1 MLINMKLIKQL
12 IHILISI
19 GLIGSFFLYAH
30 LIQNELGATKNDG
43 TIEIIAEQPN
53 QVIDSIQ
60 INGRYIHSSEI
71 IENQWGINDADLIP
85 NFSSLG
91 EENSLVIKSSSSV
104 RTLSFEYFVSEN
116 PTIVK
121 IKVDGQLVESI
132 DTSTGDKYKNLAFI
146 ELPYTLRITKDN
158 QFWYLH
164 LIVLALGLTCF
175 ILNGA
180 TWRIKRRDI
189 RILTILL
196 IVQYIFTTFT
206 FPRLYR
212 NELVLF
218 NSNFNKM
225 ETQQLLV
232 VLTFLIFFG
241 LLGYKQLRGHISK
254 AFKTIS
260 LSVIYLLVP
269 IFSLFIIENSY
280 SQFSTLSSNS
290 LWNNL
295 IIIGVLYL
303 ILFFTTNLRFASLL
317 ILSASVFIGISNQ
330 LLIDSRGA
338 PLLFYNLFQITDGL
352 NVASSVA
359 ININNRML
367 QSMVFSY
374 ILLTFFFFIPKLYLP
389 KLLPSRTF
397 YSSYDFKWPK
407 RFSRILLGYI
417 TLITIVPMIN
427 KTVVS
432 NANISLNYWRMYVT
446 YGQFGLPLSL
456 ASFYEDS
463 KITKPEGYSLPKLN
477 EVLEKYPPETEKQT
491 IRPNIIF
498 IQNESQSDF
507 SNLQGLNMEPDPLS
521 NQHALTDNTIH
532 GTLNVSVF
540 GGGTANTE
548 YEVLTSNPISLLSSN
563 LFPYQQIITQERP
576 SFATYLKNK
585 NYDTVALHPQ
595 SGNNYNRHAV
605 YPLLGFNKSYFL
617 DSEPAISS
625 LAPLTIDRGWPSDQ
639 FLFNGIKELYTQK
652 GDQPL
657 FSFVVTMQG
666 HGGYPSTEEIYPR
679 EVSINGSTSEY
690 LAETEFLT
698 SMKRTDEAFAD
709 LITFFSTYKEPTVIV
724 MYGDHQPSLTQEF
737 YAQFMDEN
745 NPATK
750 YSTPLVIWSNFD
762 IRERESTTISPNY
775 LVPYLMDILSES
787 DYALPRSPY
796 QQFLSDMQIEA
807 PIITSWGNI
816 DNSGQQIED
825 MSSLSLYQTYLQ
837 LEYNSAIDKQP
848 LTDLYE

>member
-1 MLINMKLIKQL
+1 MKLIKQL

-30 LIQNELGATKNDG
+30 LIQNELGSTKNDG

-91 EENSLVIKSSSSV
+91 EENSLIIKSSSSV

-121 IKVDGQLVESI
+121 IKVGGQLVESV

-146 ELPYTLRITKDN
+146 ELPYTLGITKDN

-164 LIVLALGLTCF
+164 LIVLALGLSCF
-175 ILNGA
+175 ILNGS
-180 TWRIKRRDI
+180 TWRIKRRHI
-189 RILTILL
+189 SILTILL
-196 IVQYIFTTFT
+196 ITQYIFTTFT

-218 NSNFNKM
+218 NSSFNKM

-232 VLTFLIFFG
+232 ALTYLIFFS

-254 AFKTIS
+254 AFKTTS

-280 SQFSTLSSNS
+280 SQFSTLSPNS

-303 ILFFTTNLRFASLL
+303 ILVFTTNLRFASLL

-463 KITKPEGYSLPKLN
+463 KITKPDGYSVPKLN
-477 EVLEKYPPETEKQT
+477 EVLEKYSPETEKQT

-507 SNLQGLNMEPDPLS
+507 SSLQDLNMEPDPLS
-521 NQHALTDNTIH
+521 NQHALTDNTVH

-576 SFATYLKNK
+576 SFASYLKDK
-585 NYDTVALHPQ
+585 NYETVALHPQ

-625 LAPLTIDRGWPSDQ
+625 LAPLTINRGWPSDQ
-639 FLFNGIKELYTQK
+639 FLFNGIKELYAQK

-698 SMKRTDEAFAD
+698 SMKKTDEAFAD
-709 LITFFSTYKEPTVIV
+709 LITFFSTYKEPTIIV
-724 MYGDHQPSLTQEF
+724 MYGDHQPSLSQEF

-745 NPATK
+745 NPAAK
-750 YSTPLVIWSNFD
+750 YSTPFVIWSNFD
-762 IRERESTTISPNY
+762 IKERESTTISPNY

-816 DNSGQQIED
+816 DNNGQQIED
-825 MSSLSLYQTYLQ
+825 LSTLPLYQTYLQ

>member
-1 MLINMKLIKQL
+1 MKLIKQL

-30 LIQNELGATKNDG
+30 LIQNELGSTKNDG
-43 TIEIIAEQPN
+43 MIEIIAEQPN

-91 EENSLVIKSSSSV
+91 EENSLIIKYSSSV

-121 IKVDGQLVESI
+121 IKVGGQLVESV

-164 LIVLALGLTCF
+164 LIVLALGLSCF
-175 ILNGA
+175 ILNGS
-180 TWRIKRRDI
+180 TWRIKRRHI
-189 RILTILL
+189 SILTILL
-196 IVQYIFTTFT
+196 ITQYIFTTFT

-218 NSNFNKM
+218 NSSFNKI

-232 VLTFLIFFG
+232 ALTYLIFFS

-280 SQFSTLSSNS
+280 SQFSTLSPNS

-295 IIIGVLYL
+295 IIIGVLHL
-303 ILFFTTNLRFASLL
+303 ILVFTTNLRFASLL

-477 EVLEKYPPETEKQT
+477 EVLEKYSPEPERQT

-521 NQHALTDNTIH
+521 NQHALTDNTVH

-576 SFATYLKNK
+576 TYLKDK
-585 NYDTVALHPQ
+585 NYETVALHPQ

-625 LAPLTIDRGWPSDQ
+625 LAPLTINRGWPSDQ
-639 FLFNGIKELYTQK
+639 FLFNGIKELYAQK

-698 SMKRTDEAFAD
+698 SMKKTDEAFAD

-724 MYGDHQPSLTQEF
+724 MYGDHQPSLSQEF

-745 NPATK
+745 SPAAK
-750 YSTPLVIWSNFD
+750 YSTPFVIWSNFD
-762 IRERESTTISPNY
+762 IKERESTTISPNY

-787 DYALPRSPY
+787 DYPLPRSPY

-825 MSSLSLYQTYLQ
+825 ISNLSLYQTYLQ
-837 LEYNSAIDKQP
+837 LEYNSAVDKRP

>member
-1 MLINMKLIKQL
+1 
-12 IHILISI
+12 
-19 GLIGSFFLYAH
+19 
-30 LIQNELGATKNDG
+30 
-43 TIEIIAEQPN
+43 
-53 QVIDSIQ
+53 
-60 INGRYIHSSEI
+60 
-71 IENQWGINDADLIP
+71 
-85 NFSSLG
+85 
-91 EENSLVIKSSSSV
+91 
-104 RTLSFEYFVSEN
+104 
-116 PTIVK
+116 
-121 IKVDGQLVESI
+121 
-132 DTSTGDKYKNLAFI
+132 
-146 ELPYTLRITKDN
+146 
-158 QFWYLH
+158 
-164 LIVLALGLTCF
+164 
-175 ILNGA
+175 
-180 TWRIKRRDI
+180 
-189 RILTILL
+189 
-196 IVQYIFTTFT
+196 T

-232 VLTFLIFFG
+232 ALTFLIFFG

-338 PLLFYNLFQITDGL
+338 PLLFYNLFQIIDGL

-463 KITKPEGYSLPKLN
+463 KITKPEGYSVPKLN

-595 SGNNYNRHAV
+595 SGNNYNRNAV

-745 NPATK
+745 NPAAK

-816 DNSGQQIED
+816 DNNGQQIED
-825 MSSLSLYQTYLQ
+825 LSTLPLYQTYLQ